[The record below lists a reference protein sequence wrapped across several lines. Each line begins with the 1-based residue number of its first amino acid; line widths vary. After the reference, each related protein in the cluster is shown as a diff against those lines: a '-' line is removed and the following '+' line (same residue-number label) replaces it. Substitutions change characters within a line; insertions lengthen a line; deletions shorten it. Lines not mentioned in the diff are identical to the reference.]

1 MIPSLWEGF
10 GLPAL
15 EAIACGTPIIAT
27 NKGAIKE
34 ILGDK
39 GVFFDPYNANSI
51 ANAMC
56 ELVTNNSLENHFRE
70 LGPNIAAEY
79 SWDEAAKNIEKIISK
94 I

>member
-1 MIPSLWEGF
+1 
-10 GLPAL
+10 
-15 EAIACGTPIIAT
+15 
-27 NKGAIKE
+27 
-34 ILGDK
+34 
-39 GVFFDPYNANSI
+39 
-51 ANAMC
+51 MC